1 MKLASKSVS
10 GIPLIGILG
19 GTFNPIHFGHLR
31 MAQELADALKLTAVL
46 FIPSA
51 NPPHKAAPTVSAQH
65 RAEMVQLAIAD
76 NPLFKLD
83 KCELERAGAS
93 YTIDTLIGLRE
104 GLGEKSALC
113 LMMGSDA
120 FTKLDSWHRW
130 DELLNYCHIVLVQR
144 PWQQSST
151 KTEKLSDQMTTFLSA
166 HYTENVEDL
175 AEKSAGYIH
184 MQAITAQDISA
195 TNIREKLSSG
205 NSIKYLVPDN
215 VLAYIQQHQLYKT
228 L

>member
-1 MKLASKSVS
+1 
-10 GIPLIGILG
+10 
-19 GTFNPIHFGHLR
+19 
-31 MAQELADALKLTAVL
+31 MARELADALNFSEVR

-51 NPPHKAAPTVSAQH
+51 NPPHKNTPTVSAQH

-83 KCELERAGAS
+83 TRELDRTGAS

-104 GLGEKSALC
+104 EFGEKSALC

-120 FTKLDSWHRW
+120 FTKLDSWQRW

-151 KTEKLSDQMTTFLSA
+151 KTEKLSDQMTALLSA
-166 HYTENVEDL
+166 HYTENAEDL
-175 AEKSAGYIH
+175 TEKSAGYIH